1 MTVPREETEE
11 RQARPR
17 RARKARGGS
26 PFARQA
32 SEGGEASQLFSGMGA
47 LAERAREFKPTAR
60 EIRAEQHEHRVA
72 EGPSV
77 EELKSDPLALERALR
92 RREVKR
98 IAARANP
105 LSPDTEHV
113 FTADGARYAKTGVY
127 VPTIGERIS
136 EAKRGVRAGGEAWW
150 DKNKK
155 VVVLG
160 ALGVTAAFVL
170 YGAWKNAELKKR
182 LDAARVYTPP
192 QTHPGS
198 PWAAPQH
205 HTGFY
210 PGLHPIYYTP
220 PPPPYVPYEGGEDGE
235 WQETWGGYP

>member
-1 MTVPREETEE
+1 MTESREEMEME
-11 RQARPR
+11 RPERPAR
-17 RARKARGGS
+17 RARKARRES
-26 PFARQA
+26 PFAREA
-32 SEGGEASQLFSGMGA
+32 GGGVSQLFAGMGA
-47 LAERAREFKPTAR
+47 MAERAREIKPAAA
-60 EIRAEQHEHRVA
+60 EIRAEQRERRVV

-92 RREVKR
+92 RHEVRR

-105 LSPDTEHV
+105 LSLDTEHV

-136 EAKRGVRAGGEAWW
+136 EVKRGVRAGGEVWW

-170 YGAWKNAELKKR
+170 YGAWKNAELRKR
-182 LDAARVYTPP
+182 LDAVRTPP
-192 QTHPGS
+192 LPYPYPQTRQAS
-198 PWAAPQH
+198 PWATPQH

-210 PGLHPIYYTP
+210 QGLHPIYYD
-220 PPPPYVPYEGGEDGE
+220 PYAAYVQEEDGE
-235 WQETWGGYP
+235 WQTWEGP